1 MIQIHLEAADKKM
14 HVSAQSTLLYWIC
27 NKPGQSY
34 DISESDVSNIQKEHL
49 HEFDA
54 IFNSFVTCHV
64 MSFMGYFGKNEDFF
78 VEGRGS

>member
-34 DISESDVSNIQKEHL
+34 DISESDVSNIRKEHL

-54 IFNSFVTCHV
+54 IFNSFVTSH
-64 MSFMGYFGKNEDFF
+64 SNGLLWKK
-78 VEGRGS
+78 